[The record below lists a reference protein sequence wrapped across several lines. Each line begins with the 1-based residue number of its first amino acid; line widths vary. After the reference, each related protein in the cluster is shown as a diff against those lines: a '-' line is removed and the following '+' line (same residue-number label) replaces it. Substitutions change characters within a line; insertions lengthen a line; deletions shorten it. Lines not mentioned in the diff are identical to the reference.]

1 MNDARTE
8 NRKKRSL
15 NTYYPI
21 FTAFHDNLKCAFLLL
36 SREPSY
42 FRKNTLEAEFRPS
55 GSYCLPCAGNLKFLN
70 SFYSSVK
77 VGTGKSSRD
86 DYLCNNTVQ
95 WIFSYTSTLKP
106 SVSVPRTNEMYL
118 SRHFIPIA
126 PAASSVE
133 LG

>member
-21 FTAFHDNLKCAFLLL
+21 FTAFHDNLKCAFLLM

-42 FRKNTLEAEFRPS
+42 FRKNKLEAEFRPS

-77 VGTGKSSRD
+77 GDAKVFSAYPIGHYEHQHENTTQV
-86 DYLCNNTVQ
+86 YL
-95 WIFSYTSTLKP
+95 Y
-106 SVSVPRTNEMYL
+106 
-118 SRHFIPIA
+118 
-126 PAASSVE
+126 
-133 LG
+133 